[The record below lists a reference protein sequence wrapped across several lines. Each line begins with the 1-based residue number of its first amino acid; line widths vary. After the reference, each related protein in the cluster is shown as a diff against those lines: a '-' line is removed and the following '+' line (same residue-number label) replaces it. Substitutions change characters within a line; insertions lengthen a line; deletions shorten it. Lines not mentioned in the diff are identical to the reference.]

1 MTRSTERLLDCL
13 RNEPATARRACLRHY
28 SAADW
33 RAIAPVAERQ
43 GVGPLLY
50 HAIRHH
56 SHGLAL
62 SRDLE
67 EELRR
72 KYYVAAARN
81 MRLYH
86 ELQRIL
92 GLLAARGI
100 AVIVL
105 KGAHLADAA
114 YGNIALRPMGDVDLL
129 LSEDDLKLA
138 EACFLEAGAQPVEH
152 NRVIT
157 AHNSHFGYIMAD
169 SELRVEIHWR
179 LFPPD
184 YACKID
190 HSGIWSRAQ
199 PLRLA
204 QAEVLALA
212 QEDLLIHVCV
222 HAAKHVPNTSLRML
236 YDIMQL
242 TSKPEG
248 QFDWQVLSTR
258 ARQWGAGRAVYA
270 LLRLARELLGAAV
283 CEEHLEA
290 LRPAE
295 FDEQKF
301 LLIQQHML
309 GIDDDD
315 RGTEAWEPGAQWRR
329 ARGLRGKILWLLHQ
343 AFPSRSQMALEY
355 PAPADSWRIVLY
367 YPVRLKHLVFKHGRT
382 TWAMARGDVRTRI
395 ATDRRGELLSL
406 RDWLVSG

>member
-1 MTRSTERLLDCL
+1 
-13 RNEPATARRACLRHY
+13 
-28 SAADW
+28 
-33 RAIAPVAERQ
+33 
-43 GVGPLLY
+43 
-50 HAIRHH
+50 
-56 SHGLAL
+56 
-62 SRDLE
+62 
-67 EELRR
+67 
-72 KYYVAAARN
+72 

-92 GLLAARGI
+92 GLLAARGVPVI
-100 AVIVL
+100 AL

-129 LSEDDLKLA
+129 IGEDDLKLA
-138 EACFLEAGAQPVEH
+138 EAGLLEAGTQPVEH

-157 AHNSHFGYIMAD
+157 AHNSHFGYVMTD
-169 SELRVEIHWR
+169 SGLRVEIHWR

-184 YACKID
+184 YACEID
-190 HSGIWSRAQ
+190 HTGIWSRAQ

-212 QEDLLIHVCV
+212 PEDLLIHVCV
-222 HAAKHVPNTSLRML
+222 HAAKHVPNTSIRML

-258 ARQWGAGRAVYA
+258 ARQWGVSRGVYA
-270 LLRLARELLGAAV
+270 LLRLARELLGAPV

-309 GIDDDD
+309 GIDDYDTG
-315 RGTEAWEPGAQWRR
+315 REAWEPGAQWRR
-329 ARGLRGKILWLLHQ
+329 ASGLRGKIMWLLHE
-343 AFPSRSQMALEY
+343 AFPSRSQMALKY
-355 PAPADSWRIVLY
+355 PAPADSWRIVLC
-367 YPVRLKHLVFKHGRT
+367 YPVRLRHLVFKHGRT
-382 TWAMARGDVRTRI
+382 TWAMARGDVGTRI
-395 ATDRRGELLSL
+395 ATERRGELLSL
-406 RDWLVSG
+406 RDWLISS